1 MTATEQMKALR
12 DRGWLVVLKATPK
25 ECSYVLEGSHSE
37 YDAPCPAARVGKGL
51 WCCEASWMREAWR
64 PSEYALAKTA
74 RHAVSKVAALCSL
87 ADAKG
92 IVRRWT
98 KERRKY

>member
-12 DRGWLVVLKATPK
+12 DRGWLVVLRAMPK
-25 ECSYVLEGSHSE
+25 ECRYILEGSRSE
-37 YDAPCPAARVGKGL
+37 YDAPCPDARIGKGL
-51 WCCEASWMREAWR
+51 WCCEASWMREPWR
-64 PSEYALAKTA
+64 PSECALAKTA

-87 ADAKG
+87 ADAED
-92 IVRRWT
+92 IVRRRA